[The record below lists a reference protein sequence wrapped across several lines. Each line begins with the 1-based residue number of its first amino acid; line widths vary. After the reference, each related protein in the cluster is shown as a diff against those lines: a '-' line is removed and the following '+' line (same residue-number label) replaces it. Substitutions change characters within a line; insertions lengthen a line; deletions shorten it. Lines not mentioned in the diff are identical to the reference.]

1 MPGATHRT
9 SRPAGARDR
18 GVSSNV
24 SYVLTLTIMTL
35 LLTGLALSSGA
46 VIDDERSRV
55 IRAQL
60 EVLGERLASDL
71 TSADQLARRTG
82 TDTTMRTTSDLPDQV
97 VSRSYSISIRSAGAG
112 SSNIYEID
120 MIAGTVETTVEV
132 YSLTDIET
140 GSTPGGPVEIVYT
153 GSELEVNGA

>member
-1 MPGATHRT
+1 MPGATH

-24 SYVLTLTIMTL
+24 SYVITLTIMTL

-46 VIDDERSRV
+46 IIDDERSRV
-55 IRAQL
+55 MRAQL

-71 TSADQLARRTG
+71 TSADKLARRTG
-82 TDTTMRTTSDLPDQV
+82 SDTTMRTTSDLPDQV
-97 VSRSYSISIRSAGAG
+97 VSRSYTITIRSAGSA
-112 SSNIYEID
+112 NTYEID
-120 MIAGTVETTVEV
+120 MIAGTVEATVEV
-132 YSLTDIET
+132 YLLTDLET

-153 GSELEVNGA
+153 GSELEVNDA